1 MKELQNISDLCRFV
15 GMVNQLSKFSPP
27 LAEKNQPL
35 RDLFSTIQWLWGSS
49 QQQAFRTIKD
59 ELSSS

>member
-27 LAEKNQPL
+27 LAEKKPSLYETSLVLTNGCGGVASNKPL
-35 RDLFSTIQWLWGSS
+35 EPSRMS
-49 QQQAFRTIKD
+49 
-59 ELSSS
+59 